1 MNQLDTIT
9 RSLMLSSLKEY
20 AKRKLT
26 YDFIR
31 EKDRENECPV
41 DILREMYNPD
51 ILGIHLVSIP
61 QEYGGL
67 GGGTFDLYRI
77 CEQLAKIDLGIATS
91 VFATYLGIDPINVGG
106 TKEQKA
112 KWLGKI
118 ARERLMVAYGAT
130 EPDAG
135 SDLVN
140 LKTKAERVIKDGKIV
155 GYNITGLK
163 QWISNGGIADLY
175 TILAMAEGGPSWF
188 IVERGAEGFTSAHHE
203 DKHGIRLS
211 NTAGL
216 SLDSVYVPAE
226 NLIGG
231 VEGQGLLQAQAVFGY
246 TRLMVAAFGL
256 GCGWSAL
263 ETSIRYSQ
271 QRIQA
276 GGPLSEK
283 QGYTHKLIV
292 PNAVNLEASRAYIE
306 YVANRLDNGEHGL
319 QTEGAIAKYFATESG
334 NKAAEDSIQA
344 LGGYGYTRD
353 FPVEKIKR
361 DVKITCIYEGTN
373 EIMEMTIYR
382 GRWQEHLKTRG
393 EYYSKMAEELE
404 KLVEKNSDC
413 GLEESAMALRT
424 LAAVMEEARIGKLT
438 RHQYVTFVLGK
449 LISIAE
455 HAYVFAK
462 TAMKE
467 KYSET
472 IKFDSNT
479 YKAMARIFAK
489 NAALKIAYEG
499 SALIFQSAENVGNL
513 SGKINL
519 EKINKIQKGV
529 VNDMDLVAKSLTQVF
544 KSR

>member
-1 MNQLDTIT
+1 MARLDSIT
-9 RSLMLSSLKEY
+9 RNLMLDSLREY
-20 AKRKLT
+20 AKRKID
-26 YDFIR
+26 YNFIR
-31 EKDRENECPV
+31 EKDRLNECPV
-41 DILREMYNPD
+41 EILKEMYDPEV
-51 ILGIHLVSIP
+51 LGIHLISIP
-61 QEYGGL
+61 EEYGGI

-77 CEQLAKIDLGIATS
+77 CEMLARIDLGIATS

-112 KWLGKI
+112 YWLGRI
-118 ARERLMVAYGAT
+118 AKERLMVAYGAT

-140 LKTKAERVIKDGKIV
+140 LKTKAEHVIENGKIA
-155 GYNITGLK
+155 GYRITGLK

-175 TILAMAEGGPSWF
+175 TILALAPGGPSWF
-188 IVERGAEGFTSAHHE
+188 IVERNMDGFTPAHHE

-216 SLDSVYVPAE
+216 SLDNVYVPAE
-226 NLIGG
+226 NLIGR

-263 ETSIRYSQ
+263 ETAIRYSQ

-276 GGPLSEK
+276 GGPLSQK
-283 QGYTHKLIV
+283 QGYMFKLIV
-292 PNAVNLEASRAYIE
+292 PHSINLEAARAYIE
-306 YVANRLDNGEHGL
+306 YVANRLDSGEHGL

-334 NKAAEDSIQA
+334 NIAAEDSIQA

-361 DVKITCIYEGTN
+361 DVKIACIYEGTN

-393 EYYSKMAEELE
+393 EYYMEKARELE
-404 KLVEKNSDC
+404 EISKKNNETGTYESSLALKALASV
-413 GLEESAMALRT
+413 LEECR
-424 LAAVMEEARIGKLT
+424 VNKLT
-438 RHQYVTFVLGK
+438 RHQYVTFILGK

-455 HAYVFAK
+455 HSYIFSK
-462 TAMKE
+462 SAMSDNL
-467 KYSET
+467 SET
-472 IKFDSNT
+472 VKFDTET
-479 YKAMARIFAK
+479 YKAMARVFAK
-489 NAALKIAYEG
+489 NAALKIAQEGIALVLSTADKATNFGDKVNIYEIERRHYG
-499 SALIFQSAENVGNL
+499 IL
-513 SGKINL
+513 
-519 EKINKIQKGV
+519 
-529 VNDMDLVAKSLTQVF
+529 NDMELISKSLTEVF

>member
-1 MNQLDTIT
+1 MAQLDLIT
-9 RSLMLSSLKEY
+9 RNLMLDSLKEY
-20 AKRKLT
+20 AKRKIN

-31 EKDRENECPV
+31 EMDRLNECPV
-41 DILREMYNPD
+41 EILKEMYDPKV
-51 ILGIHLVSIP
+51 LGVHLISIP
-61 QEYGGL
+61 EEYGGI
-67 GGGTFDLYRI
+67 GGGTLDLYRI
-77 CEQLAKIDLGIATS
+77 CELLARIDLGIATS

-112 KWLGKI
+112 YWLGRI

-140 LKTKAERVIKDGKIV
+140 LKTKAEHVVKDGKIV
-155 GYNITGLK
+155 GYKITGLK

-175 TILAMAEGGPSWF
+175 TILAMAPGGPSWF
-188 IVERGAEGFTSAHHE
+188 VVERNMEGFSPAHHE

-216 SLDSVYVPAE
+216 SLDQVYVPAE

-263 ETSIRYSQ
+263 ETAIRYSQ

-283 QGYTHKLIV
+283 QGYMNKLIV
-292 PNAVNLEASRAYIE
+292 PHAVNLEAARSYIE
-306 YVANRLDNGEHGL
+306 YVANRLDGGEHGL
-319 QTEGAIAKYFATESG
+319 QTEGAIAKYWATESG
-334 NKAAEDSIQA
+334 NKASEDSIQA

-393 EYYSKMAEELE
+393 NYYLEMAKE
-404 KLVEKNSDC
+404 
-413 GLEESAMALRT
+413 LEESSKNNNDSGMYEAALG
-424 LAAVMEEARIGKLT
+424 LKALSVILEECRINKLT

-449 LISIAE
+449 LISMAE
-455 HAYVFAK
+455 HAYIFSKTASKEKFSDSVKFDSNSYKAMSRVFAK
-462 TAMKE
+462 TA
-467 KYSET
+467 
-472 IKFDSNT
+472 
-479 YKAMARIFAK
+479 
-489 NAALKIAYEG
+489 ALKIAQEG
-499 SALIFQSAENVGNL
+499 SALVLGANDKSTNL
-513 SGKINL
+513 ADKINL
-519 EKINKIQKGV
+519 SEIEKRQYGII
-529 VNDMDLVAKSLTQVF
+529 NDMDIISRSLVQVF

>member
-1 MNQLDTIT
+1 MPSFDPIT
-9 RSLMLSSLKEY
+9 RELMIDSLRDY
-20 AKRKLT
+20 ARKKLN

-31 EKDRENECPV
+31 EKDRLNECPYE
-41 DILREMYNPD
+41 ILREMYDPK
-51 ILGIHLVSIP
+51 ILGIHLIAIP
-61 QEYGGL
+61 KEYGGL

-77 CEQLAKIDLGIATS
+77 CEELARIDLGIATS
-91 VFATYLGIDPINVGG
+91 VFATYLGMDPINVGG
-106 TKEQKA
+106 TPEQKKYYLSRIA
-112 KWLGKI
+112 KEG
-118 ARERLMVAYGAT
+118 LMVAYCAT

-140 LKTKAERVIKDGKIV
+140 LKTKAEHVTQNGKVV
-155 GYNITGLK
+155 GYRITGLK

-175 TILAMAEGGPSWF
+175 TVLALAPGGPSWF
-188 IVERGAEGFTSAHHE
+188 VVERNTEGFTPAHHE

-216 SLDSVYVPAE
+216 SFDNVYVPFE

-231 VEGQGLLQAQAVFGY
+231 VEGQGLSQAQAVFGY

-263 ETSIRYSQ
+263 ETAIRYSQ

-283 QGYTHKLIV
+283 QGYMFKLIV
-292 PNAVNLEASRAYIE
+292 PNAINLEAARSYIE
-306 YVANRLDNGEHGL
+306 YIARRIDNGEHQL

-334 NKAAEDSIQA
+334 NKSAEDSIQA

-393 EYYSKMAEELE
+393 EYYMSMARELE
-404 KLVEKNSDC
+404 EISKENNESGAYEASLALKALANI
-413 GLEESAMALRT
+413 LEEC
-424 LAAVMEEARIGKLT
+424 RINKLT
-438 RHQYVTFVLGK
+438 RHQYVTFVLGR
-449 LISIAE
+449 LISMAE

-462 TAMKE
+462 TAFNDTL
-467 KYSET
+467 SET
-472 IKFDSNT
+472 VKFDSAT
-479 YKAMARIFAK
+479 YKAMSRVFAK
-489 NAALKIAYEG
+489 NTALKIATEG
-499 SALIFQSAENVGNL
+499 GCIVLGLNDKSSLVF
-513 SGKINL
+513 
-519 EKINKIQKGV
+519 EKINMAEIEKRQYGILS
-529 VNDMDLVAKSLTQVF
+529 DMELISKSLVGVF
-544 KSR
+544 KSK

>member
-1 MNQLDTIT
+1 MAQLDLIT
-9 RSLMLSSLKEY
+9 RNLMLDSLKEY
-20 AKRKLT
+20 AKRKIN

-31 EKDRENECPV
+31 EMDRLNECPV
-41 DILREMYNPD
+41 EILKEMYDPKV
-51 ILGIHLVSIP
+51 LGVHLISIP
-61 QEYGGL
+61 EEYGGI
-67 GGGTFDLYRI
+67 GGGTLDLYRI
-77 CEQLAKIDLGIATS
+77 CELLARIDLGIATS

-112 KWLGKI
+112 YWLGRI

-140 LKTKAERVIKDGKIV
+140 LKTKAEHVVKDGKIV
-155 GYNITGLK
+155 GYKITGLK

-175 TILAMAEGGPSWF
+175 TILAMAPGGPSWF
-188 IVERGAEGFTSAHHE
+188 VVERNMEGFSPAHHE

-216 SLDSVYVPAE
+216 SLDQVYVPAE

-263 ETSIRYSQ
+263 ETAIRYSQ

-283 QGYTHKLIV
+283 QGYMNKLIV
-292 PNAVNLEASRAYIE
+292 PHAVNLEAARSYIE
-306 YVANRLDNGEHGL
+306 YVANRLDSGEHGL
-319 QTEGAIAKYFATESG
+319 QTEGAIAKYWATESG
-334 NKAAEDSIQA
+334 NKASEDSIQA

-393 EYYSKMAEELE
+393 NYYLEMAKE
-404 KLVEKNSDC
+404 
-413 GLEESAMALRT
+413 LEESSKNNNDSGMYEAALG
-424 LAAVMEEARIGKLT
+424 LKALSVILEECRINKLT

-449 LISIAE
+449 LISMAE
-455 HAYVFAK
+455 HAYIFSKTASKEKFSDSVKFDSNSYKAMSRVFAK
-462 TAMKE
+462 TA
-467 KYSET
+467 
-472 IKFDSNT
+472 
-479 YKAMARIFAK
+479 
-489 NAALKIAYEG
+489 ALKIAQEG
-499 SALIFQSAENVGNL
+499 SALVLGANDKSTNL
-513 SGKINL
+513 ADKINL
-519 EKINKIQKGV
+519 SEIEKRQYGII
-529 VNDMDLVAKSLTQVF
+529 NDMDIISRSLVQVF

>member
-1 MNQLDTIT
+1 MAQLDLIT
-9 RSLMLSSLKEY
+9 RNLMLDSLKEY
-20 AKRKLT
+20 AKRKIN

-31 EKDRENECPV
+31 EMDRLNECPV
-41 DILREMYNPD
+41 EILKEMYDPKV
-51 ILGIHLVSIP
+51 LGVHLISIP
-61 QEYGGL
+61 EEYGGI
-67 GGGTFDLYRI
+67 GGGTLDLYRI
-77 CEQLAKIDLGIATS
+77 CELLARIDLGIATS

-112 KWLGKI
+112 YWLGRI

-140 LKTKAERVIKDGKIV
+140 LKTKAEHVVKDGKIV
-155 GYNITGLK
+155 GYKITGLK

-175 TILAMAEGGPSWF
+175 TILAMAPGGPSWF
-188 IVERGAEGFTSAHHE
+188 VVERNMEGFSPAHHE

-216 SLDSVYVPAE
+216 SLDQVYVPAE

-263 ETSIRYSQ
+263 ETAIRYSQ

-283 QGYTHKLIV
+283 QGYMNKLIV
-292 PNAVNLEASRAYIE
+292 PHAVNLEAARSYIE
-306 YVANRLDNGEHGL
+306 YVANRLDSGEHGL
-319 QTEGAIAKYFATESG
+319 QTEGAIAKYWATESG
-334 NKAAEDSIQA
+334 NKASEDSIQA

-393 EYYSKMAEELE
+393 NYYLEMAKE
-404 KLVEKNSDC
+404 
-413 GLEESAMALRT
+413 LEESSKNNNDSGMYEAALG
-424 LAAVMEEARIGKLT
+424 LKALSVILEECRINKLT

-449 LISIAE
+449 LISMAE
-455 HAYVFAK
+455 HAYIFSKTASKEKFSDSVKFDSNSYKAMSRVFAK
-462 TAMKE
+462 TA
-467 KYSET
+467 
-472 IKFDSNT
+472 
-479 YKAMARIFAK
+479 
-489 NAALKIAYEG
+489 ALKIAQEG
-499 SALIFQSAENVGNL
+499 SALVLGANDKSTNL
-513 SGKINL
+513 ADKINL
-519 EKINKIQKGV
+519 AEIEKRQYGII
-529 VNDMDLVAKSLTQVF
+529 NDMDIISKSLVQVF

>member
-1 MNQLDTIT
+1 MLD
-9 RSLMLSSLKEY
+9 SLREY
-20 AKRKLT
+20 AKRKID
-26 YDFIR
+26 YNFIR
-31 EKDRENECPV
+31 EKDRLNECPV
-41 DILREMYNPD
+41 EILKEMYDPEV
-51 ILGIHLVSIP
+51 LGIHLISIP
-61 QEYGGL
+61 EEYGGI

-77 CEQLAKIDLGIATS
+77 CEMLARIDLGIATS

-112 KWLGKI
+112 YWLGRI
-118 ARERLMVAYGAT
+118 AKERLMVAYGAT

-140 LKTKAERVIKDGKIV
+140 LKTKAEHVIENGKIA
-155 GYNITGLK
+155 GYRITGLK

-175 TILAMAEGGPSWF
+175 TILALAPGGPSWF
-188 IVERGAEGFTSAHHE
+188 IVERNMDGFTPAHHE

-216 SLDSVYVPAE
+216 SLDNVYVPAE
-226 NLIGG
+226 NLIGK

-263 ETSIRYSQ
+263 ETAIRYSQ

-276 GGPLSEK
+276 GGPLSQK
-283 QGYTHKLIV
+283 QGYMFKLIV
-292 PNAVNLEASRAYIE
+292 PHSINLEAARAYIE
-306 YVANRLDNGEHGL
+306 YVANRLDSGEHGL

-334 NKAAEDSIQA
+334 NIAAEDSIQA

-361 DVKITCIYEGTN
+361 DVKIACIYEGTN

-393 EYYSKMAEELE
+393 EYYMEKARELE
-404 KLVEKNSDC
+404 EISKKNNETGTYESSLALKALASV
-413 GLEESAMALRT
+413 LEECR
-424 LAAVMEEARIGKLT
+424 VNKLT
-438 RHQYVTFVLGK
+438 RHQYVTFILGK

-455 HAYVFAK
+455 HSYIFSK
-462 TAMKE
+462 SAMSDNL
-467 KYSET
+467 SET
-472 IKFDSNT
+472 VKFDTET
-479 YKAMARIFAK
+479 YKAMARVFAK
-489 NAALKIAYEG
+489 NAALKIAQEGIALVLSTADKATNFGDKVNIYEIERRHYG
-499 SALIFQSAENVGNL
+499 IL
-513 SGKINL
+513 
-519 EKINKIQKGV
+519 
-529 VNDMDLVAKSLTQVF
+529 NDMELISKSLTEVF

>member
-1 MNQLDTIT
+1 MAQLDLIT
-9 RSLMLSSLKEY
+9 RNLMLDSLKEY
-20 AKRKLT
+20 AKRKIN

-31 EKDRENECPV
+31 EMDRLNECPV
-41 DILREMYNPD
+41 EILKEMYDPKV
-51 ILGIHLVSIP
+51 LGVHLISIP
-61 QEYGGL
+61 EEYGGI
-67 GGGTFDLYRI
+67 GGGTLDLYRI
-77 CEQLAKIDLGIATS
+77 CELLARIDLGIATS

-112 KWLGKI
+112 YWLGRI

-140 LKTKAERVIKDGKIV
+140 LKTKAEHVVKDGKIV
-155 GYNITGLK
+155 GYKITGLK

-175 TILAMAEGGPSWF
+175 TILAMAPGGPSWF
-188 IVERGAEGFTSAHHE
+188 VVERNMEGFSPAHHE

-216 SLDSVYVPAE
+216 SLDQVYVPAE

-263 ETSIRYSQ
+263 ETAIRYSQ

-283 QGYTHKLIV
+283 QGYMNKLIV
-292 PNAVNLEASRAYIE
+292 PHAVNLEAARSYIE
-306 YVANRLDNGEHGL
+306 YVANRLDSGEHGL
-319 QTEGAIAKYFATESG
+319 QTEGAIAKYWATESG
-334 NKAAEDSIQA
+334 NKASEDSIQA

-393 EYYSKMAEELE
+393 NYYLEMAKE
-404 KLVEKNSDC
+404 
-413 GLEESAMALRT
+413 LEESSKNNNDSGMYEAALG
-424 LAAVMEEARIGKLT
+424 LKALSVILEECRINKLT

-449 LISIAE
+449 LISMAE
-455 HAYVFAK
+455 HAYIFSKTASKEKFSDSVKFDSNSYKAMSRVFAK
-462 TAMKE
+462 TA
-467 KYSET
+467 
-472 IKFDSNT
+472 
-479 YKAMARIFAK
+479 
-489 NAALKIAYEG
+489 ALKIAQEG
-499 SALIFQSAENVGNL
+499 SALVLGANDKSTNL
-513 SGKINL
+513 ADKINL
-519 EKINKIQKGV
+519 SEIEKRQYGII
-529 VNDMDLVAKSLTQVF
+529 NDMDIISKSLVQVF